1 MREAFARYNK
11 IGGGAVGAGIAAL
24 VFVVVGVDVS
34 DQVEKVLSAAT
45 ILAGVLLAPKNAE

>member
-34 DQVEKVLSAAT
+34 DQVEKILSAAT